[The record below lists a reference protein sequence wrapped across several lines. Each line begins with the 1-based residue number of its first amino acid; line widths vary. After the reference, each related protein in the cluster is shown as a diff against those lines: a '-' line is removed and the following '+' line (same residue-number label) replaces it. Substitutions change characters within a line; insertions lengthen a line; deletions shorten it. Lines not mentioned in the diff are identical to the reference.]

1 MPNLKAMPKWWIV
14 REHTWKLLMHMQT
27 WIYGKKLRN
36 RWVINHRGLE
46 SIPLAAGLVDFRPNL
61 TVIIIIIKIM
71 MMIIYFYSDYY
82 Q

>member
-1 MPNLKAMPKWWIV
+1 
-14 REHTWKLLMHMQT
+14 MHMQT

-46 SIPLAAGLVDFRPNL
+46 SIPLVAGLVDFRPNL
-61 TVIIIIIKIM
+61 TVIVIIIIIIIMITIM
-71 MMIIYFYSDYY
+71 MMIILYFYSDYY

>member
-1 MPNLKAMPKWWIV
+1 
-14 REHTWKLLMHMQT
+14 MHMQT

-46 SIPLAAGLVDFRPNL
+46 NIPLASGLVDFGPNL
-61 TVIIIIIKIM
+61 IVIIIIIIIIMMM
-71 MMIIYFYSDYY
+71 MMIILYFYSDYY

>member
-1 MPNLKAMPKWWIV
+1 
-14 REHTWKLLMHMQT
+14 MHMQT

-46 SIPLAAGLVDFRPNL
+46 NIPLASGPVDFGPNL
-61 TVIIIIIKIM
+61 IVIIIIMM
-71 MMIIYFYSDYY
+71 MMIIMMIIIILYFCSDYY

>member
-1 MPNLKAMPKWWIV
+1 
-14 REHTWKLLMHMQT
+14 MHMQT

-46 SIPLAAGLVDFRPNL
+46 NIPLASGLVDFGPNL
-61 TVIIIIIKIM
+61 IVIIIIM
-71 MMIIYFYSDYY
+71 MMIIIMMIIIILYFCSDYY

>member
-1 MPNLKAMPKWWIV
+1 
-14 REHTWKLLMHMQT
+14 MHMQT

-46 SIPLAAGLVDFRPNL
+46 NIPLASGLVDFGPNL
-61 TVIIIIIKIM
+61 IVIIIIMM
-71 MMIIYFYSDYY
+71 MMIIMMIIIIFYFCSDYY

>member
-1 MPNLKAMPKWWIV
+1 
-14 REHTWKLLMHMQT
+14 MHMQT

-46 SIPLAAGLVDFRPNL
+46 NIPLASGLVDFGPNL
-61 TVIIIIIKIM
+61 IVIIIMM
-71 MMIIYFYSDYY
+71 MMIIMMIIIILYFCSDYY

>member
-1 MPNLKAMPKWWIV
+1 
-14 REHTWKLLMHMQT
+14 MHMQT

-46 SIPLAAGLVDFRPNL
+46 NIPLASGLVDFGPNL
-61 TVIIIIIKIM
+61 IVIIIIIIMIMM
-71 MMIIYFYSDYY
+71 MMIILYFYSDYY

>member
-1 MPNLKAMPKWWIV
+1 
-14 REHTWKLLMHMQT
+14 MHMQT

-46 SIPLAAGLVDFRPNL
+46 NIPLASGLVDFGPNL
-61 TVIIIIIKIM
+61 IVIIIMMM
-71 MMIIYFYSDYY
+71 MMIIMMIIIILYFCSDYY

>member
-1 MPNLKAMPKWWIV
+1 
-14 REHTWKLLMHMQT
+14 MHMQT

-61 TVIIIIIKIM
+61 TVIIIIIIIIIIKIM

>member
-1 MPNLKAMPKWWIV
+1 
-14 REHTWKLLMHMQT
+14 MHMQT

-46 SIPLAAGLVDFRPNL
+46 NIPLASGLVDFGLNL
-61 TVIIIIIKIM
+61 IVIIIIMM
-71 MMIIYFYSDYY
+71 MMIIMMIIIIFYFCSDYY

>member
-1 MPNLKAMPKWWIV
+1 
-14 REHTWKLLMHMQT
+14 MHMQT

-46 SIPLAAGLVDFRPNL
+46 NIPLASGLVDFGPNL
-61 TVIIIIIKIM
+61 IVIIIIMM
-71 MMIIYFYSDYY
+71 MMIIMMIIIILYFCSDYY